1 MQQIF
6 RPHSQKFYR
15 TGEPCNFGPYHSLTW
30 RKVRASP
37 YAKAFGPAEFQPPLI
52 SNFLFFP
59 SDYCPLP
66 SSIAMEGM
74 SMKSRT
80 LLYVLAALTTYVCL
94 FVHVFG
100 IRAQSRPVPPVA
112 PVHPSLPAQPA
123 DAFVLQAAPIEL
135 ALPAVPA
142 IPAMPSMLASPAMP
156 ALPAMPA
163 MPASPAA
170 PAMPAWESD
179 SAPADWTRWDE
190 KGAQT
195 CSDLNVRLHDD
206 QVPAME
212 SEEQILT
219 KAQAPVLRI
228 KQMPN
233 GGAQVQGWDKDTY
246 SVTACK
252 FAVGATTR
260 QLLSQIKLSVQ
271 GGEVSVNG
279 PSYNDSD
286 DWTVYLLVRTPR
298 GADVEVTAH
307 NGPMSFRGV
316 DGKITARANNGPI
329 SLKDC
334 SGEADV
340 SAQNGPISFSGNS
353 GKLRLHT
360 QNGPITVALDSG
372 WNGSE
377 LVADAVNG
385 PLTLR
390 VPSNFQSSFLVESN
404 GHSPISCR
412 ASICS
417 DARKT
422 WDDEHRRIEYGSGS
436 PVIRLSTENGPIS
449 VAD

>member
-1 MQQIF
+1 
-6 RPHSQKFYR
+6 
-15 TGEPCNFGPYHSLTW
+15 
-30 RKVRASP
+30 
-37 YAKAFGPAEFQPPLI
+37 
-52 SNFLFFP
+52 
-59 SDYCPLP
+59 
-66 SSIAMEGM
+66 
-74 SMKSRT
+74 MKPRT
-80 LLYVLAALTTYVCL
+80 LLYVLAALMTYACL

-100 IRAQSRPVPPVA
+100 IHAQNRPVPPVT
-112 PVHPSLPAQPA
+112 PAVPAMPA
-123 DAFVLQAAPIEL
+123 DAFVIQ
-135 ALPAVPA
+135 
-142 IPAMPSMLASPAMP
+142 ASPLEPALP

-163 MPASPAA
+163 MPAI
-170 PAMPAWESD
+170 PAMPAMPAIPAVPAMPSIPDWEGD
-179 SAPADWTRWDE
+179 PSAGSSTHWHDGP
-190 KGAQT
+190 AQT
-195 CSDLNVRLHDD
+195 CADLEIRLRDNET
-206 QVPAME
+206 PAME
-212 SEEQILT
+212 SEEQTLT

-228 KQMPN
+228 KQLPN
-233 GGAQVQGWDKDTY
+233 GGAQVQGWDKETY

-252 FAVGATTR
+252 FAVGSTTR
-260 QLLSQIKLSVQ
+260 QLLSQIRMSVQ
-271 GGEVSVNG
+271 GGEVSVSG
-279 PSYNDSD
+279 PSQSD

-298 GADVEVTAH
+298 GADVDVSAH
-307 NGPMSFRGV
+307 NGPMSFYGV
-316 DGKITARANNGPI
+316 NGKVMARANNGPI

-340 SAQNGPISFSGNS
+340 SAQNGPISFAGNS

-404 GHSPISCR
+404 GRSPISCR

-417 DARKT
+417 GARKT

>member
-1 MQQIF
+1 
-6 RPHSQKFYR
+6 
-15 TGEPCNFGPYHSLTW
+15 
-30 RKVRASP
+30 
-37 YAKAFGPAEFQPPLI
+37 
-52 SNFLFFP
+52 
-59 SDYCPLP
+59 
-66 SSIAMEGM
+66 
-74 SMKSRT
+74 MKPRR
-80 LLYVLAALTTYVCL
+80 LLYVVAVLVAYACL

-100 IRAQSRPVPPVA
+100 IRAQNRPAAPASPVQ
-112 PVHPSLPAQPA
+112 PSLPVEPA
-123 DAFVLQAAPIEL
+123 GPFLIQAAPLEP
-135 ALPAVPA
+135 ALPAP
-142 IPAMPSMLASPAMP
+142 PAMP
-156 ALPAMPA
+156 ALPVMPAPPALPALPALPA
-163 MPASPAA
+163 MPSV
-170 PAMPAWESD
+170 SD
-179 SAPADWTRWDE
+179 WDSENVPHGTHWDE
-190 KGAQT
+190 KEAQT
-195 CSDLNVRLHDD
+195 CSDLHVRLRDD
-206 QVPAME
+206 QIPAME

-219 KAQAPVLRI
+219 KAQALVLRI

-233 GGAQVQGWDKDTY
+233 GGAQVQGWDKETY

-252 FAVGATTR
+252 FAVGSTTR

-271 GGEVSVNG
+271 SGEVSVSG
-279 PSYNDSD
+279 PSGDHD

-298 GADVEVTAH
+298 DADVEVTAH
-307 NGPMSFRGV
+307 NGPMSFHGV
-316 DGKITARANNGPI
+316 DGKITARTTNGPI

-412 ASICS
+412 ASICA